1 MLLISLVKLLRAS
14 LLVALCGLSV
24 NVIARDSW
32 VSVRSKHLLVIGNGS
47 EKEIRQVTARL
58 EQFREVVST
67 LLAKAGSDSAIPT
80 TVIVFKDDTS
90 YGPFKVSENNS
101 GYFQPGQDVNY
112 ITLSTESRGD
122 RDPFST
128 IFHEYTHL
136 LVNDTFGKTPA
147 WFNEGLAE
155 LYSTLSVSDD
165 QRVVIGRPIRRHIS
179 TLQQNSL
186 LPLRTLLEVDYK
198 SPFYNESQKQSI
210 FYAEAWALMHY
221 LMMTDNG
228 IRAPHVL
235 EFLQLLNA
243 HTALEPAFQKAF
255 NTSIESFE
263 SALRGYVLQDHFRS
277 NDLTFARKIQP
288 SIEMTSASLSEAE
301 VFAYEGDLLIHSN
314 RNEAETYL
322 LKAVALDPNLIQAHA
337 SLGMA
342 RYRQGRMS
350 EALPSLERAVE
361 ANSQNALVQYY
372 YAAILS
378 RPAENET
385 TLTLGLA
392 PETAAKARAALKNAI
407 ALRPDFHDS
416 YNLLAY
422 VNLVM
427 GTDIDE
433 TIELLNGV
441 LARSPER
448 NDHRY
453 MLGQLYMHKD
463 DYKQARPLLERVAAG
478 NLEANVRSH
487 AQKLLGVMTEIE
499 ELEVKKEEA
508 RRARGFATSN
518 GNQPQIGAAA
528 NQAENDPSAD
538 LREVLHLP
546 TTGEARVA
554 GVLMSIDCEA
564 NGLVFVVKTQ
574 ERTLRLRADSFQQVR
589 RVSFT
594 ADVRGTITC
603 GARKPENPVVV
614 CYLPISDKRANS
626 DGVLSSVEFVPREFQ
641 LVPPAP

>member
-1 MLLISLVKLLRAS
+1 MLLIRFVNLLRAS

-67 LLAKAGSDSAIPT
+67 LLAKPGSDSAIPT
-80 TVIVFKDDTS
+80 TVIVFKDDAS

-112 ITLSTESRGD
+112 ITLSTESHGD

-179 TLQQNSL
+179 ALQQNSL

-221 LMMTDNG
+221 LMMTDNCV
-228 IRAPHVL
+228 RTTQVL
-235 EFLQLLNA
+235 EFLQLLDA

-255 NTSIESFE
+255 NTSIESVE
-263 SALRGYVLQDHFRS
+263 NALRGYVLQEHFRPS
-277 NDLTFARKIQP
+277 DLTFARKIQT
-288 SIEMTSASLSEAE
+288 SVEMTSASLSEAE
-301 VFAYEGDLLIHSN
+301 VFAYQGDLLIHSN

-342 RYRQGRMS
+342 RYRQGRMA

-372 YAAILS
+372 YAAVLS

-385 TLTLGLA
+385 TLTIGLA
-392 PETAAKARAALKNAI
+392 PETAAKARTALRNAI

-427 GTDIDE
+427 GTEIDE

-499 ELEVKKEEA
+499 ELEAKKEEA

-518 GNQPQIGAAA
+518 GNQPQIGAAT
-528 NQAENDPSAD
+528 NQALNDPSAD

-546 TTGEARVA
+546 ATGEARVA
-554 GVLMSIDCEA
+554 GILMEIECEA
-564 NGLVFVVKTQ
+564 NGLVFVIRTQ

-594 ADVRGTITC
+594 ADVRGSITC

>member
-80 TVIVFKDDTS
+80 TVIVFKDDAS

-122 RDPFST
+122 LDPFST

-228 IRAPHVL
+228 VRAPHVL

-422 VNLVM
+422 LNLVM

-528 NQAENDPSAD
+528 NQAINDPSAD

>member
-14 LLVALCGLSV
+14 VLVALCGLSV

-80 TVIVFKDDTS
+80 TVIVFKDDAS

-122 RDPFST
+122 LDPFST

-228 IRAPHVL
+228 VRAPHVL

-255 NTSIESFE
+255 NTSIESVE
-263 SALRGYVLQDHFRS
+263 NALRGYVLQDHFRT

-422 VNLVM
+422 LNLVM

-528 NQAENDPSAD
+528 NQAINDPSAD

-641 LVPPAP
+641 LIPPAP

>member
-14 LLVALCGLSV
+14 VLVALCGLSV

-80 TVIVFKDDTS
+80 TVIVFKDDAS

-122 RDPFST
+122 LDPFST

-165 QRVVIGRPIRRHIS
+165 QRVVFGRPIRRHIS

-228 IRAPHVL
+228 VRAPHVL

-422 VNLVM
+422 LNLVM

-528 NQAENDPSAD
+528 NQAINDPSAD

-641 LVPPAP
+641 LIPPAP

>member
-122 RDPFST
+122 LDPFST

-243 HTALEPAFQKAF
+243 HIALEPAFQKAF
-255 NTSIESFE
+255 NTSIESVE
-263 SALRGYVLQDHFRS
+263 NALRGYVLQDHFRP

-301 VFAYEGDLLIHSN
+301 VFAYQGDLLIHSN

-528 NQAENDPSAD
+528 NQAVNDPSAD

-564 NGLVFVVKTQ
+564 NGLVFVVRTQ

>member
-80 TVIVFKDDTS
+80 TVIVFKDDAS

-228 IRAPHVL
+228 VRAPHVL

-301 VFAYEGDLLIHSN
+301 VFAYQGDLLIHSN

-372 YAAILS
+372 YASVLS

-528 NQAENDPSAD
+528 NQAVNDPSAD

>member
-80 TVIVFKDDTS
+80 TVIVFKDDAS

-221 LMMTDNG
+221 LMMADNG
-228 IRAPHVL
+228 VRATHVL

-255 NTSIESFE
+255 NTSIESVE
-263 SALRGYVLQDHFRS
+263 NALRGYVLQDHFRP

-301 VFAYEGDLLIHSN
+301 VFAYQGDLLIHSN

-463 DYKQARPLLERVAAG
+463 DYKQARPLLEQVAAG

-518 GNQPQIGAAA
+518 GNQAQIGAAA
-528 NQAENDPSAD
+528 NQAVNDPSAD

>member
-80 TVIVFKDDTS
+80 TVIVFKDDAS

-122 RDPFST
+122 LDPFST

-221 LMMTDNG
+221 LMMADNG
-228 IRAPHVL
+228 VRATHVL

-255 NTSIESFE
+255 NTSIESVE
-263 SALRGYVLQDHFRS
+263 NALRGYVLQDHFRS

-301 VFAYEGDLLIHSN
+301 VFAYQGDLLIHSN

-528 NQAENDPSAD
+528 NQAVNDPSAD

-641 LVPPAP
+641 LIPPAP

>member
-14 LLVALCGLSV
+14 VLVALCGLSV

-80 TVIVFKDDTS
+80 TVIVFKDDAS

-122 RDPFST
+122 LDPFST

-228 IRAPHVL
+228 VRAPHVL

-301 VFAYEGDLLIHSN
+301 VFAYQGDLLIHSN

-385 TLTLGLA
+385 TLTIGLA

-528 NQAENDPSAD
+528 NQAVNDPSAD

>member
-80 TVIVFKDDTS
+80 TVIVFKDDAS

-122 RDPFST
+122 LDPFST

-228 IRAPHVL
+228 VRAPHVL

-518 GNQPQIGAAA
+518 GNQAQIGAAA
-528 NQAENDPSAD
+528 NQAVNDPSAD

>member
-80 TVIVFKDDTS
+80 TVIVFKDDAS

-122 RDPFST
+122 LDPFST

-228 IRAPHVL
+228 VRAPHVL

-301 VFAYEGDLLIHSN
+301 VFAYQGDLLIHSN

-422 VNLVM
+422 LNLVM

-463 DYKQARPLLERVAAG
+463 DYKQARPLLEQVAAG

-528 NQAENDPSAD
+528 NQAVNDPSAD

>member
-14 LLVALCGLSV
+14 VLVALCGLSV

-80 TVIVFKDDTS
+80 TVIVFKDDAS

-122 RDPFST
+122 LDPFST

-221 LMMTDNG
+221 LMMADNG
-228 IRAPHVL
+228 VRAPHVL

-255 NTSIESFE
+255 NTSIESVE
-263 SALRGYVLQDHFRS
+263 NALRGYVLQDHFRT
-277 NDLTFARKIQP
+277 NDLTFTRKIQP

-301 VFAYEGDLLIHSN
+301 VFAYQGDLLIHSN

-422 VNLVM
+422 LNLVM

-528 NQAENDPSAD
+528 NQAINDPSAD

>member
-14 LLVALCGLSV
+14 VLVALCGLSV

-80 TVIVFKDDTS
+80 TVIVFKDDAS

-122 RDPFST
+122 LDPFST

-228 IRAPHVL
+228 VRAPHVL

-422 VNLVM
+422 LNLVM

-528 NQAENDPSAD
+528 NQAINDPSAD

>member
-14 LLVALCGLSV
+14 VLVALCGLSV

-80 TVIVFKDDTS
+80 TVIVFKDDAS

-122 RDPFST
+122 LDPFST

-228 IRAPHVL
+228 VRAPHVL

-528 NQAENDPSAD
+528 NQAINDPSAD

>member
-14 LLVALCGLSV
+14 VLVALCGLSV

-80 TVIVFKDDTS
+80 TVIVFKDDAS

-112 ITLSTESRGD
+112 ITLSTESRD
-122 RDPFST
+122 DLDPFST

-228 IRAPHVL
+228 VRAPHVL

-301 VFAYEGDLLIHSN
+301 VFAYQGDLLIHSN

-422 VNLVM
+422 LNLVM

-528 NQAENDPSAD
+528 NQAINDPSAD

>member
-80 TVIVFKDDTS
+80 TVIVFKDDAS

-122 RDPFST
+122 LDPFST

-221 LMMTDNG
+221 LMMADNG
-228 IRAPHVL
+228 VRATHVL

-301 VFAYEGDLLIHSN
+301 VFAYQGDLLIHSN

-372 YAAILS
+372 YASVLS

-422 VNLVM
+422 LNLVM

-463 DYKQARPLLERVAAG
+463 DYKQARPLLEQVAAG

-528 NQAENDPSAD
+528 NQAINDPSAD

-564 NGLVFVVKTQ
+564 NGLVFVVRTQ

-614 CYLPISDKRANS
+614 CYLPIGDKRANS

-641 LVPPAP
+641 LIPPAP

>member
-1 MLLISLVKLLRAS
+1 
-14 LLVALCGLSV
+14 
-24 NVIARDSW
+24 
-32 VSVRSKHLLVIGNGS
+32 
-47 EKEIRQVTARL
+47 
-58 EQFREVVST
+58 
-67 LLAKAGSDSAIPT
+67 LAKAGSDSAIPT
-80 TVIVFKDDTS
+80 TVIVFKDDAS

-122 RDPFST
+122 LDPFST

-228 IRAPHVL
+228 VRAPHVL

-422 VNLVM
+422 LNLVM

-528 NQAENDPSAD
+528 NQAINDPSAD

>member
-14 LLVALCGLSV
+14 VLVALCGLSV

-80 TVIVFKDDTS
+80 TVIVFKDDAS

-122 RDPFST
+122 LDPFST

-255 NTSIESFE
+255 NTSIESVE
-263 SALRGYVLQDHFRS
+263 NALRGYVLQDHFRS

-422 VNLVM
+422 LNLVM

-528 NQAENDPSAD
+528 NQAINDPSAD

>member
-14 LLVALCGLSV
+14 VLVALCGLSV

-58 EQFREVVST
+58 EQFREVVSA

-80 TVIVFKDDTS
+80 TVIVFKDDAS

-122 RDPFST
+122 LDPFST

-221 LMMTDNG
+221 LMMADNG
-228 IRAPHVL
+228 VRATHVL

-255 NTSIESFE
+255 NTSIESVE
-263 SALRGYVLQDHFRS
+263 NALRGYVLQDHFRP

-301 VFAYEGDLLIHSN
+301 VFAYQGDLLIHSN

-528 NQAENDPSAD
+528 NQAINDPSAD

>member
-80 TVIVFKDDTS
+80 TVIVFKDDAS

-122 RDPFST
+122 LDPFST

-228 IRAPHVL
+228 VRAPHVL

-422 VNLVM
+422 LNLVM

-528 NQAENDPSAD
+528 NQAINDPSAD

-564 NGLVFVVKTQ
+564 NGLVFVVRTQ

>member
-14 LLVALCGLSV
+14 VLVALCGLSV

-80 TVIVFKDDTS
+80 TVIVFKDDAS

-122 RDPFST
+122 LDPFST

-228 IRAPHVL
+228 VRAPHVL

-263 SALRGYVLQDHFRS
+263 SALRGYVLQDHFRT
-277 NDLTFARKIQP
+277 NDLTFTRKIQP

-301 VFAYEGDLLIHSN
+301 VFAYQGDLLIHSN

-422 VNLVM
+422 LNLVM

-528 NQAENDPSAD
+528 NQAINDPSAD

>member
-14 LLVALCGLSV
+14 VLVALCGLSV

-80 TVIVFKDDTS
+80 TVIVFKDDAS

-122 RDPFST
+122 LDPFST

-228 IRAPHVL
+228 VRAPHVL

-243 HTALEPAFQKAF
+243 HIALEPAFQKAF

-301 VFAYEGDLLIHSN
+301 VFAYQGDLLIHSN

-372 YAAILS
+372 YASVLS

-528 NQAENDPSAD
+528 NQAINDPSAD

-641 LVPPAP
+641 LIPPAP

>member
-80 TVIVFKDDTS
+80 TVIVFKDDAS

-122 RDPFST
+122 LDPFST

-221 LMMTDNG
+221 LMMADNG
-228 IRAPHVL
+228 VRAPHVL

-528 NQAENDPSAD
+528 NQAVNDPSAD

-564 NGLVFVVKTQ
+564 NGLVFVVRTQ

>member
-14 LLVALCGLSV
+14 VLVALCGLSV

-80 TVIVFKDDTS
+80 TVIVFKDDAS

-122 RDPFST
+122 LDPFST

-221 LMMTDNG
+221 LMMADNG
-228 IRAPHVL
+228 VRATHVL

-255 NTSIESFE
+255 NTSIESVE
-263 SALRGYVLQDHFRS
+263 NALRGYVLQDHFRP

-301 VFAYEGDLLIHSN
+301 VFAYQGDLLIHSN

-528 NQAENDPSAD
+528 NQAVNDPSAD

>member
-80 TVIVFKDDTS
+80 TVIVFKDDAS

-122 RDPFST
+122 LDPFST

-228 IRAPHVL
+228 VRAPHVL

-255 NTSIESFE
+255 NTSIESVE
-263 SALRGYVLQDHFRS
+263 NALRGYVLQDHFRT
-277 NDLTFARKIQP
+277 NDLTFTRKIQP

-301 VFAYEGDLLIHSN
+301 VFAYQGDLLIHSN

-422 VNLVM
+422 LNLVM

-528 NQAENDPSAD
+528 NQAINDPSAD

>member
-1 MLLISLVKLLRAS
+1 
-14 LLVALCGLSV
+14 
-24 NVIARDSW
+24 
-32 VSVRSKHLLVIGNGS
+32 
-47 EKEIRQVTARL
+47 
-58 EQFREVVST
+58 
-67 LLAKAGSDSAIPT
+67 
-80 TVIVFKDDTS
+80 
-90 YGPFKVSENNS
+90 
-101 GYFQPGQDVNY
+101 
-112 ITLSTESRGD
+112 
-122 RDPFST
+122 
-128 IFHEYTHL
+128 
-136 LVNDTFGKTPA
+136 
-147 WFNEGLAE
+147 
-155 LYSTLSVSDD
+155 
-165 QRVVIGRPIRRHIS
+165 
-179 TLQQNSL
+179 
-186 LPLRTLLEVDYK
+186 
-198 SPFYNESQKQSI
+198 
-210 FYAEAWALMHY
+210 
-221 LMMTDNG
+221 
-228 IRAPHVL
+228 
-235 EFLQLLNA
+235 
-243 HTALEPAFQKAF
+243 
-255 NTSIESFE
+255 
-263 SALRGYVLQDHFRS
+263 
-277 NDLTFARKIQP
+277 
-288 SIEMTSASLSEAE
+288 MTSASLSEAE

-463 DYKQARPLLERVAAG
+463 DYKQARPLLEQVAAG

>member
-80 TVIVFKDDTS
+80 TVIVFKDDAS

-112 ITLSTESRGD
+112 ITLSTESRD
-122 RDPFST
+122 DLDPFST

-243 HTALEPAFQKAF
+243 HIALEPAFQKAF
-255 NTSIESFE
+255 NTSIESVE
-263 SALRGYVLQDHFRS
+263 NALRGYVLQDHFRT
-277 NDLTFARKIQP
+277 NDLTFTRKIQP

-301 VFAYEGDLLIHSN
+301 VFAYQGDLLIHSN

-422 VNLVM
+422 LNLVM

-528 NQAENDPSAD
+528 NQAINDPSAD

>member
-58 EQFREVVST
+58 EQFREVVSA

-80 TVIVFKDDTS
+80 TVIVFKDDAS

-122 RDPFST
+122 LDPFST

-228 IRAPHVL
+228 VRAPHVL

-528 NQAENDPSAD
+528 NQAVNDPSAD

>member
-80 TVIVFKDDTS
+80 TVIVFKDDAS

-122 RDPFST
+122 LDPFST

-228 IRAPHVL
+228 VRAPHVL

-255 NTSIESFE
+255 NTSIESVE
-263 SALRGYVLQDHFRS
+263 NALRGYVLQDHFRT

-301 VFAYEGDLLIHSN
+301 VFAYQGDLLIHSN

-528 NQAENDPSAD
+528 NQAINDPSAD

>member
-228 IRAPHVL
+228 VRAPHVL

-255 NTSIESFE
+255 NTSIESVE
-263 SALRGYVLQDHFRS
+263 NALRGYVLQDHFRT
-277 NDLTFARKIQP
+277 NDLTFTRKIQP

-301 VFAYEGDLLIHSN
+301 VFAYQGDLLIHSN

-463 DYKQARPLLERVAAG
+463 DYKQARPLLEQVAAG

-528 NQAENDPSAD
+528 NQAVNDPSAD

-564 NGLVFVVKTQ
+564 NGLVFVVRTQ

-641 LVPPAP
+641 LIPPAP

>member
-58 EQFREVVST
+58 EQFREVVSA

-80 TVIVFKDDTS
+80 TVIVFKDDAS

-122 RDPFST
+122 LDPFST

-228 IRAPHVL
+228 VRAPHVL

-350 EALPSLERAVE
+350 EALPSLERVVE

-528 NQAENDPSAD
+528 NQAVNDPSAD

>member
-80 TVIVFKDDTS
+80 TVIVFKDDAS

-122 RDPFST
+122 LDPFST

-221 LMMTDNG
+221 LMMADNG
-228 IRAPHVL
+228 VRATHVL

-255 NTSIESFE
+255 NTSIESVE
-263 SALRGYVLQDHFRS
+263 NALRGYVLQDHFRP

-463 DYKQARPLLERVAAG
+463 DYKQARPLLEQVAAG

-528 NQAENDPSAD
+528 NQAVNDPSAD

-564 NGLVFVVKTQ
+564 NGLVFVVRTQ

>member
-80 TVIVFKDDTS
+80 TVIVFKDDAS

-122 RDPFST
+122 LDPFST

-228 IRAPHVL
+228 VRAPHVL

-528 NQAENDPSAD
+528 NQAINDPSAD

>member
-80 TVIVFKDDTS
+80 TVIVFKDDAS

-122 RDPFST
+122 LDPFST

-221 LMMTDNG
+221 LMMADNG
-228 IRAPHVL
+228 VRATHVL

-301 VFAYEGDLLIHSN
+301 VFAYQGDLLIHSN

-528 NQAENDPSAD
+528 NQAINDPSAD

-574 ERTLRLRADSFQQVR
+574 ERTLRLRADSCQQVR

>member
-14 LLVALCGLSV
+14 VLVALCGLSV

-80 TVIVFKDDTS
+80 TVIVFKDDAS

-122 RDPFST
+122 LDPFST

-228 IRAPHVL
+228 VRAPHVL

-301 VFAYEGDLLIHSN
+301 VFAYQGDLLIHSN

-528 NQAENDPSAD
+528 NQAVNDPSAD

>member
-1 MLLISLVKLLRAS
+1 MLLNRFVRLLRAI
-14 LLVALCGLSV
+14 LLVALCGLTV
-24 NVIARDSW
+24 NVFARDSW

-80 TVIVFKDDTS
+80 TVIVFKDDAS

-112 ITLSTESRGD
+112 ISLSTESRGD
-122 RDPFST
+122 LDPFST

-228 IRAPHVL
+228 VRAPHVL

-263 SALRGYVLQDHFRS
+263 SALRGYVLQDHFRT
-277 NDLTFARKIQP
+277 NDLTFTRKIQP

-301 VFAYEGDLLIHSN
+301 VFAYQGDLLIHSN
-314 RNEAETYL
+314 RREAESYL
-322 LKAVALDPNLIQAHA
+322 LKAVALDPNLIQAQA

-372 YAAILS
+372 YAAALS

-385 TLTLGLA
+385 TLTIGLA
-392 PETAAKARAALKNAI
+392 PETAAKARTALKKAI
-407 ALRPDFHDS
+407 ALRPDYHDS

-453 MLGQLYMHKD
+453 MLGQLYMQKD

-528 NQAENDPSAD
+528 NQAVNDPSAD

-554 GVLMSIDCEA
+554 GVLVEIECQA
-564 NGLVFVVKTQ
+564 NGLVFVIRTQ

-594 ADVRGTITC
+594 ADVRGSITC